1 MHCHICT
8 MIAFEQLFVEIY
20 QARMDCQIQSM
31 KPVLLI
37 LELPSSLCQTHPIGQ
52 NLQARMDILRQ
63 ARTLFK
69 LVKYTSKS
77 LLDYKLKNKSNFL
90 FVFPFRAYIHTESCK
105 KVWHVWF
112 WIVSIGSDEGKASKT
127 FYFSICSSSSNF
139 VIAPHEIL
147 DSRFQPHHTMFGV
160 NCYQSWKS
168 LFHIQMSPKSGPTLE
183 KVSHLLQTLTQDS
196 CVLQSGY
203 FLKAII

>member
-8 MIAFEQLFVEIY
+8 MIAFHQLFVEIY

-37 LELPSSLCQTHPIGQ
+37 LELPSSLSQTHPIGQ

-69 LVKYTSKS
+69 LVKYTSKC

-105 KVWHVWF
+105 KVWHVQSGLLALE
-112 WIVSIGSDEGKASKT
+112 VMKGKHPKH
-127 FYFSICSSSSNF
+127 FIFSICSSSSNF
-139 VIAPHEIL
+139 VIAPHEIW
-147 DSRFQPHHTMFGV
+147 DPRFQPHHTMFGV

-168 LFHIQMSPKSGPTLE
+168 LFHIQMRVQNPDQHWKKCLICY
-183 KVSHLLQTLTQDS
+183 KL
-196 CVLQSGY
+196 
-203 FLKAII
+203 